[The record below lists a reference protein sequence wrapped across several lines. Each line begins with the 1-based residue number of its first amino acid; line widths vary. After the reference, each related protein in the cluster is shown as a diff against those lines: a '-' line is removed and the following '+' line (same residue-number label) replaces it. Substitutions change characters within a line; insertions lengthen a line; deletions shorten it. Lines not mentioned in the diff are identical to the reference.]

1 MCEEARWQDEDDG
14 TALICDGTAT
24 LLVRPLGPGTL
35 VEQYLAR
42 ELDRG
47 ERRFLDAYAAHIFCW
62 GQGGSDAQNQA
73 EDEGGEAEENRKS
86 DA

>member
-1 MCEEARWQDEDDG
+1 MSDEQWQGEEDG

-24 LLVRPLGPGTL
+24 LLVRPLVPGTL

-62 GQGGSDAQNQA
+62 GQGGSDAQSEA
-73 EDEGGEAEENRKS
+73 EDESGEKGQSGKS
-86 DA
+86 PA